1 MSSSSLLEPVL
12 GRMDSLA
19 DPTRLR
25 LLRLLERHELG
36 VAELVEVLQLPQST
50 VSRHLKLLAE
60 RDWLTSR
67 AQGPTNFYRMRVD
80 ELPPESRRLWQ
91 LTREQIEGWA
101 TLSQD
106 QLRLE
111 RRLRSRKEGAQ
122 AFFAGAAGQWD
133 KLRDEV
139 YGRTFAHAAIRALL
153 PCDWVVADLGCGTGA
168 LAADLA
174 PWAGRVIGVDQSAAM
189 LKAAAKRTGK
199 LANVELRQGEL
210 ESLPISDGTCD
221 AALLLLT
228 LSYVPEPQRVVAE
241 MARILKPAGRAVIV
255 DVMRHDRDDFR
266 LQMGHQNHGFEEA
279 QLLDLLAGAGF
290 AATVCLPLPPEP
302 EAKGPAL
309 LLAAGTRSSNTTSH
323 DVRKQGE

>member
-1 MSSSSLLEPVL
+1 MSSSSLEPVL

-50 VSRHLKLLAE
+50 VSRHLKLLAD
-60 RDWLTSR
+60 RGWVTNR
-67 AQGPTNFYRMRVD
+67 AQGPTNFYRMRAD
-80 ELPPESRRLWQ
+80 ELPAEARRLWQ

-106 QLRLE
+106 QVRLE
-111 RRLRSRKEGAQ
+111 RRLQGRKEGTQ

-139 YGRTFAHAAIRALL
+139 YGRSFAQAAIRGLL
-153 PCDWVVADLGCGTGA
+153 PSHWVVADLGCGTGA
-168 LAADLA
+168 VAADVA
-174 PWAGRVIGVDQSAAM
+174 PWVARVIGVDQSAAM
-189 LKAAAKRTGK
+189 LKAAGKRTAK
-199 LANVELRQGEL
+199 LPNVELRQGEL
-210 ESLPISDGTCD
+210 EALPIDDADCD

-228 LSYVPEPQRVVAE
+228 LTYAAEPERVVAE
-241 MARILKPAGRAVIV
+241 MARILKPGGRAVIV
-255 DVMRHDRDDFR
+255 DLMRHDRDDFR
-266 LQMGHQNHGFEEA
+266 VQMRQQNLGFEDD
-279 QLLDLLAGAGF
+279 QLVAMLGAAGF
-290 AATVCLPLPPEP
+290 EAAICHLLPPEP

-309 LLAAGTRSSNTTSH
+309 LLAAARRCTKTRTYS
-323 DVRKQGE
+323 RK